1 MEISGGKYKPHKGG
15 CSSMQ
20 LPSQLRKKKCLIE
33 FKTNTDCFMYSVL
46 YSLHP
51 VQNNPNRKSNYI
63 HLIDDYNFSDVRGI
77 VDLEKIGIFEK
88 NNNISVNV
96 YSYNLAEKFV
106 IPLRI
111 AKHTLERHIR
121 IFLYN
126 DHYYPITSFQR
137 LLSSRTD
144 FQRYH
149 CERCLFGF
157 REEQKL
163 FDHVADCNQ
172 YEPQR
177 VIMPKRRGWPSFI
190 MKKTFSKEEKHP
202 FVIYAD
208 FECLCI
214 PTSDTQKPFRHE
226 PCSYGY
232 VVIDWKKNVL
242 FKNFSHG
249 TDIVGDFLR
258 EIRDLQQPLQQ
269 YLKQNIKPLVM
280 SEDDEKEFRECRF
293 CTICSLDLDKENVF
307 VIIVT

>member
-1 MEISGGKYKPHKGG
+1 
-15 CSSMQ
+15 
-20 LPSQLRKKKCLIE
+20 
-33 FKTNTDCFMYSVL
+33 
-46 YSLHP
+46 
-51 VQNNPNRKSNYI
+51 
-63 HLIDDYNFSDVRGI
+63 
-77 VDLEKIGIFEK
+77 
-88 NNNISVNV
+88 
-96 YSYNLAEKFV
+96 
-106 IPLRI
+106 
-111 AKHTLERHIR
+111 
-121 IFLYN
+121 
-126 DHYYPITSFQR
+126 
-137 LLSSRTD
+137 
-144 FQRYH
+144 
-149 CERCLFGF
+149 
-157 REEQKL
+157 
-163 FDHVADCNQ
+163 
-172 YEPQR
+172 
-177 VIMPKRRGWPSFI
+177 MPKRRGWPSFI

-293 CTICSLDLDKENVF
+293 CTICSLDLDKEKRVRDHCHLTGVF
-307 VIIVT
+307 RGAAHPECNLQRKLPDRIPVFFHNLKNYDDHIIIKNLTESIFHSQVTIIPSSLEKYIGFFIGKFAFLDSLSFLPTSLDTLSKNLSSEDKLHFLRQEWPTEDLS